1 MTARDPNAKAR
12 RVWDKAAPRYDDG
25 MGFFERTF
33 IEDGREWVTSRAR
46 GRVLEVAVGTGRDL
60 PFYPDDVTLT
70 GIDLSPAMLA
80 LAKRRAADLGREVE
94 LVVGDAQTLPFDDE
108 SFDTVVTALAL
119 CSIPDPAAAIGEMKR
134 VLVPGGRLLLLDH
147 IRSSWPPVA
156 AGQWLVERVTH
167 PRGGRPPHA
176 EASRGREE
184 RRLRDRRDRA
194 TQAGHD
200 RADPRPQARDEVLR
214 SDRSTLTGQSAAALP

>member
-1 MTARDPNAKAR
+1 MAGARDPNSKAR
-12 RVWDKAAPRYDDG
+12 RVWDKAAPRYDDS

-60 PFYPDDVTLT
+60 PFYPADVTLT
-70 GIDLSPAMLA
+70 GIDLSPAMLRI
-80 LAKRRAADLGREVE
+80 AKRRAAELGRDVE
-94 LVVGDAQTLPFDDE
+94 LLVGDAQKLPFDDE

-119 CSIPDPAAAIGEMKR
+119 CSIPDSDAAIGEMKR

-156 AGQWLVERVTH
+156 AGQWLVERFTIPMAGDHLTRRHLPLVKRLGFEIVETV
-167 PRGGRPPHA
+167 RRKAGTIERIHA
-176 EASRGREE
+176 RK
-184 RRLRDRRDRA
+184 
-194 TQAGHD
+194 
-200 RADPRPQARDEVLR
+200 
-214 SDRSTLTGQSAAALP
+214 RSTDAAL

>member
-1 MTARDPNAKAR
+1 MSADRNARAR

-25 MGFFERTF
+25 MGWFERTF

-70 GIDLSPAMLA
+70 GIDLSPVMLA
-80 LAKRRAADLGREVE
+80 LAKKRATDLGREVE
-94 LVVGDAQTLPFDDE
+94 LTVGDAQKLPFDDE

-119 CSIPDPAAAIGEMKR
+119 CSIPDPVSAIGEMKR
-134 VLVPGGRLLLLDH
+134 VLAPGGRLLLLDH

-156 AGQWLVERVTH
+156 AGQWLVERVSIPAAGDHLTRRH
-167 PRGGRPPHA
+167 LATVKSAGL
-176 EASRGREE
+176 EIVESE
-184 RRLRDRRDRA
+184 RRKLGTIERI
-194 TQAGHD
+194 H
-200 RADPRPQARDEVLR
+200 ARK
-214 SDRSTLTGQSAAALP
+214 P